1 MATSRYRKHPRVYSK
16 KQLENHRRE
25 ESSISLSA
33 MMALGILVVVFLK
46 GLFWGYILKK
56 SID

>member
-16 KQLENHRRE
+16 KQLENHQQE

-56 SID
+56 D

>member
-1 MATSRYRKHPRVYSK
+1 MVATSRYRKHPRVYSK
-16 KQLENHRRE
+16 KQLENHQQE

-56 SID
+56 D